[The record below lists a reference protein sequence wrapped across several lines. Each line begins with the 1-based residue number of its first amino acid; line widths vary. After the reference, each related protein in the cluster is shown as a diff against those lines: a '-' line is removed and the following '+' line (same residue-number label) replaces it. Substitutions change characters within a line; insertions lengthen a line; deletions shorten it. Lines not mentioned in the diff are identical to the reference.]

1 MRSIRRHSVPIV
13 CHLGV
18 IPSACSLGV
27 VTPSAYS
34 LNIMIGSTNLDKPQP
49 NFVTSSNP
57 KNLNYSMTTNLNNLS
72 EGDLSSSEKNIGSHL
87 KVEEPSTKYEAVKKA
102 ARGRR
107 MSDNFSD
114 LKEMSEA
121 TKERR
126 RLSVQGGD
134 AYVGSKSIKNGKIC
148 TEDSS
153 LLTNTPNSSEIAR

>member
-1 MRSIRRHSVPIV
+1 MRAIRRHSVPIV

-18 IPSACSLGV
+18 IPSACSLGA

-34 LNIMIGSTNLDKPQP
+34 LNIMIGSSNIDKPQP
-49 NFVTSSNP
+49 NGVTSSNP
-57 KNLNYSMTTNLNNLS
+57 KNLNCSMTTNLNNQS
-72 EGDLSSSEKNIGSHL
+72 EGDLSSSEKNISSHL
-87 KVEEPSTKYEAVKKA
+87 KVEEPGSKYEAVKKA

-114 LKEMSEA
+114 LKEMPEA

-134 AYVGSKSIKNGKIC
+134 AYVGSKYITNGNIC
-148 TEDSS
+148 AEDSC
-153 LLTNTPNSSEIAR
+153 LLANTHNYAEIVR